1 MGLYDFTVYDLICR
15 NAHLYE
21 KEVAWYEADT
31 DRSYTF
37 GEVRCRVDRLAAV
50 LKSAGIVKGDRIGV
64 LGKNSFEYFIVYGT
78 AAALGAI
85 AVPINWRL
93 SRQEIL
99 FNLNDVEPKVI
110 FADAEYQDLA
120 SNMES
125 ELPSVAGCY
134 NLKDDDG
141 RFARAT
147 SRSGE
152 FTGFNRDDID
162 DEDGFLIV
170 HTAAVAGRP
179 RGALLSHG
187 NVMCTNLHLFYNLGI
202 QSGDVHLN
210 VLPMF
215 HVAGLFMAVS
225 SFHAGAMNVNMSR
238 FDADKAAALIEA
250 KKVTVLFDFSPVL
263 ASILEA
269 GEKSGKDMS
278 SLHTVAGIETLE
290 NIAHYQK
297 TIDGTFYCLYGQ
309 TETAGFATL
318 SRFDLCP
325 GSAGRALTMARV
337 GIVDEKDRML
347 APGEIGEIAVKGPM
361 IFKGYW
367 NLPEETAYAFRNG
380 WHHTGD
386 LGRFDDNGFLWYEG
400 RKAEKELIKP
410 GGENVYP
417 EEVER
422 TILQHPG
429 IAQAVVIGVPD
440 PKWKEAVK
448 AVCVLKA
455 GETVGAEAIIRFVGD
470 RIASYKKPKY
480 VEIVSELPVMD
491 NGAPDRARIKKIY
504 GER

>member
-15 NAHLYE
+15 NARLYE
-21 KEVAWYEADT
+21 QEVAWYEADT

-37 GEVRCRVDRLAAV
+37 GEVRCRVDRLSAH
-50 LKSAGIVKGDRIGV
+50 LQSAGIVKGDRIGV
-64 LGKNSFEYFIVYGT
+64 LGKNSFEYFIVYGA

-93 SRQEIL
+93 SEPEIL

-110 FADAEYQDLA
+110 FADAEYQDLI
-120 SNMES
+120 SNMKS
-125 ELPSVAGCY
+125 DLPSVAGCY
-134 NLKDDDG
+134 NLKDDAG
-141 RFARAT
+141 RFARAEF
-147 SRSGE
+147 RSTE
-152 FTGFNRDDID
+152 FNGFQRDDID
-162 DEDGFLIV
+162 DEDGFLVV

-202 QSGDVHLN
+202 QAGDVHLN
-210 VLPMF
+210 LLPMF

-238 FDADKAAALIEA
+238 FDADAAAALIEA

-290 NIAHYQK
+290 NISHYQK
-297 TIDGTFYCLYGQ
+297 TIGGTFYCLYGQ

-318 SRFDLCP
+318 SRFDLRP
-325 GSAGRALTMARV
+325 GSAGKALTMARV
-337 GIVDEKDRML
+337 GIVDDKDRML
-347 APGEIGEIAVKGPM
+347 APGEIGEITVKGPM

-367 NLPEETAYAFRNG
+367 NLPEETAYTFRNG

-386 LGRFDDNGFLWYEG
+386 LGRIDDNGFLWYEG

-429 IAQAVVIGVPD
+429 IAQVVVIGVPD

-480 VEIVSELPVMD
+480 VEIVSELPVME
-491 NGAPDRARIKKIY
+491 NGAPDRTRIKKIY
-504 GER
+504 GVP